1 LGFLKKKQIKLVNFK
16 VSKELGVI
24 MNEEFIV
31 QVRELLDLDL
41 YVATLALAS

>member
-1 LGFLKKKQIKLVNFK
+1 
-16 VSKELGVI
+16 

-41 YVATLALAS
+41 YVATLALASWPRQGLIKVRAKSEAR